1 MSKPFSS
8 PKTGPFPETGASRR
22 AFLQGGGLLLG
33 FALLGA
39 GVKPTLAATEPV
51 AGDVTAAFSPD
62 AFIRIGTDG
71 KITLILPN
79 IEMGQGTHTGEATLI
94 AEELEVG
101 LDQVSVVD
109 APPNDKLYATAALG
123 GQATGGSTSMR
134 ATWESLRKA
143 GATARMMLVAAAAA
157 QWSVPVSECGAKLGV
172 VTHQPTGRQLAYDAL
187 ADAAGKEPVPADVK
201 LKNPSDFELIGK
213 SLRRVDTAGKV
224 NGAVIYGI
232 DVRVPD
238 MKVATVSACPVL
250 GGTLQDVDEKAARAI
265 PGVRDIVRLPNAVAV
280 IGDHFWAAKKG
291 LEALDITWNDGAN
304 AKLGSA
310 DIMAA
315 LKTASEHKTPIMAR
329 KEGDVEGRLK
339 AASKT
344 VEATYQLPF
353 LAHAPMEPINCV
365 VHVRA
370 DECEIWV
377 GTQVPTQ
384 AQAGAAQVTGFPLNK
399 IIVHNHLIGGAFGRR
414 LVAESV
420 AQAVAIAKQVS
431 YPVKVI
437 WTREEDIQHDLYR
450 PAYYDRISAGLGP
463 DGLPTVWIDHVA
475 GGSVL
480 GNYIPGGWPDDKLDD
495 DAVEGAIK
503 PPYDLPVIQVD
514 WVRQDPPVPITWWR
528 GVGSTHNV
536 FVVESFMDELAHAAG
551 KDPVEY
557 RRALTKNQPR
567 AAGVLELVAE
577 KSGWGTPL
585 PAGSGRGIALHDAF
599 GSYMAAVLEISV
611 SSAGEITLHRA
622 VVAVDCGIA
631 INPNTVEAQ
640 IEGGLIFG
648 LSAALYSG
656 ITFTNGR
663 VDQSNFHDYRIL
675 RNNEAPKIEVYHVKS
690 LESPGGIG
698 ETATVSAAPVLANAI
713 FAATGKRLRSL
724 PFDRNQ
730 LKSDGADKTSVSMMP
745 PLSVPVLAALA
756 TSEETGESEP
766 EAA

>member
-1 MSKPFSS
+1 MSKPSS
-8 PKTGPFPETGASRR
+8 STQKVTSRR
-22 AFLQGGGLLLG
+22 AFLQGSGLLLG
-33 FALLGA
+33 FTMLGA
-39 GVKPTLAATEPV
+39 GIRPGFAAAEPV
-51 AGDVTAAFSPD
+51 DGDVTAAFSPD
-62 AFIRIGTDG
+62 AFIRVDSDG
-71 KITLILPN
+71 KITFILPN

-101 LDQVSVVD
+101 LDQVKVVD
-109 APPNDKLYATAALG
+109 APPNEKLYTTALLG

-134 ATWESLRKA
+134 ATWEPLRKA
-143 GATARMMLVAAAAA
+143 GAAARMMLVAAAAA
-157 QWSVPVSECGAKLGV
+157 EWSVPVSECAARLGV
-172 VTHQPTGRQLAYDAL
+172 VTHQPTGRQLAYGAL
-187 ADAAGKEPVPADVK
+187 ADAAGKQPVPSDVK
-201 LKNPSDFELIGK
+201 LKDPKDFQLIGK

-238 MKVATVSACPVL
+238 MKVATVAACPVIGGKL
-250 GGTLQDVDEKAARAI
+250 GAVDETAARAV
-265 PGVRDIVRLPNAVAV
+265 PGVRDIVRLDNAVAV

-291 LEALDITWNDGAN
+291 LEALTITWDEGTN
-304 AKLGSA
+304 AKLSTA
-310 DIMAA
+310 DIMNTLKAA
-315 LKTASEHKTPIMAR
+315 SQHKTPIMAR
-329 KEGDVEGRLK
+329 QEGDVAGALK
-339 AASKT
+339 AAVKT
-344 VEATYQLPF
+344 VEASYELPF

-370 DECEIWV
+370 DECEIWL

-384 AQAGAAQVTGFPLNK
+384 AQGWAAQVTGFPLDK
-399 IIVHNHLIGGAFGRR
+399 VIVHNHLIGGGFGRR
-414 LVAESV
+414 LVAEYV
-420 AQAVAIAKQVS
+420 GQAVAIAKQVS

-450 PAYYDRISAGLGP
+450 PTYYDRLSAGLGA

-480 GNYIPGGWPDDKLDD
+480 GNYIPGGWPQDKLDD
-495 DAVEGAIK
+495 DAVDGAAK

-514 WVRQDPPVPITWWR
+514 WVREDPPMPITWWR
-528 GVGSTHNV
+528 GVGPTHNV

-567 AAGVLELVAE
+567 AAGVLELAAE
-577 KSGWGTPL
+577 KSGWGSPL
-585 PAGSGRGIALHDAF
+585 PAGSGRGISLHDAF
-599 GSYMAAVLEISV
+599 GSFMAAVLEISV
-611 SSAGEITLHRA
+611 SPAGEITLQRA

-656 ITFTNGR
+656 ITFSNGR
-663 VDQSNFHDYRIL
+663 VEQSNFHDYRIL
-675 RNNEAPKIEVYHVKS
+675 RINEAPKIEVYHVKS

-698 ETATVSAAPVLANAI
+698 ETATVSAGPALANAI

-724 PFDRNQ
+724 PIDRNQ
-730 LKSDGADKTSVSMMP
+730 LKSDGADKTSVSMVP
-745 PLSVPVLAALA
+745 PLAAPLLAALA
-756 TSEETGESEP
+756 NGKERPETGIET
-766 EAA
+766 EAETL

>member
-1 MSKPFSS
+1 MSKPSS
-8 PKTGPFPETGASRR
+8 SLSEKTSTSRR
-22 AFLQGGGLLLG
+22 TFLQGSGLLLG
-33 FALLGA
+33 FALFGA
-39 GVKPTLAATEPV
+39 GTKVAHAETTAQPV

-62 AFIRIGTDG
+62 AFIRIGSDG

-101 LDQVSVVD
+101 LDQVKVVD

-143 GATARMMLVAAAAA
+143 GATARMMLVSAAAA
-157 QWSVPVSECGAKLGV
+157 QWSVPVAECSAKAGV
-172 VTHQPTGRQLAYDAL
+172 VTHQASGRSLAYGEL
-187 ADAAGKEPVPADVK
+187 AQAAATQPVPASVT
-201 LKNPSDFELIGK
+201 LKDPKDFQLIGK
-213 SLRRVDTAGKV
+213 SSRRLDTPGKV
-224 NGAVIYGI
+224 NGAVVYGI

-238 MKVATVSACPVL
+238 MKVATVAACPVIGGKL
-250 GGTLQDVDEKAARAI
+250 GDVDEKAARAI
-265 PGVRDIVRLPNAVAV
+265 PGVRDIVRLDNAVAV

-291 LEALDITWNDGAN
+291 LEALTITWNEGAN
-304 AKLGSA
+304 ANLTSA
-310 DIMAA
+310 NIMAA
-315 LKTASEHKTPIMAR
+315 LKAASERKKPIMAR
-329 KEGDVEGRLK
+329 QEGDVEGTMK
-339 AASKT
+339 AASKK
-344 VEATYQLPF
+344 VEAIYHSPF

-377 GTQVPTQ
+377 GTQVPTM
-384 AQAGAAQVTGFPLNK
+384 AQGAAAQVTGFPLDK
-399 IIVHNHLIGGAFGRR
+399 IILHNHLIGGGFGRR

-450 PAYYDRISAGLGP
+450 PAYYDHISAALGA
-463 DGLPTVWIDHVA
+463 DGLPTAWVERIA

-480 GNYIPGGWPDDKLDD
+480 GNYLPSGWPEGKLDD
-495 DAVEGAIK
+495 DAVEGAAK

-514 WVRQDPPVPITWWR
+514 WVREDPPVPITWWR
-528 GVGSTHNV
+528 GVGPTHNV

-585 PAGSGRGIALHDAF
+585 AKGMGRGIALHDAF

-611 SSAGEITLHRA
+611 SPTGEITLHRA
-622 VVAVDCGIA
+622 VVAVDCGIT

-656 ITFTNGR
+656 ITFTDGR

-675 RNNEAPKIEVYHVKS
+675 RNNEAPKIEIHHVKS

-713 FAATGKRLRSL
+713 FSATGKRLRTL
-724 PFDRNQ
+724 PFNRDE
-730 LKSDGADKTSVSMMP
+730 LKTEGIEKKSVSMVLP
-745 PLSVPVLAALA
+745 IVAPLLAALA
-756 TSEETGESEP
+756 STKPTDAELEKQ
-766 EAA
+766 